1 MSYKEVAKILV
12 KNGWRKK
19 RQRGSHIIYEKD
31 GMTFFGEYR
40 SSLDTGED
48 WTDHAFYVHGISHE
62 PVVAT
67 WNR

>member
-31 GMTFFGEYR
+31 GMIVPLACSKKDIPKGTLANISR
-40 SSLDTGED
+40 IT
-48 WTDHAFYVHGISHE
+48 GISF
-62 PVVAT
+62 
-67 WNR
+67 